1 MEERALAQEDLAD
14 SNVEL
19 MRRQM
24 DEARARRLQPHYIEW
39 TFRTAFDRLGGRM
52 AKREKG
58 RWEISHVPSVV
69 RAQQPP
75 AGAAPAA
82 RLHGDIFRSTV
93 VSRAPA
99 WAMSYVSVGFAA
111 SVHWSRSSR
120 FLRFR

>member
-1 MEERALAQEDLAD
+1 LAASKRVFDIFRWKREQVAEGCRELMEERALAQEDLAD
-14 SNVEL
+14 SDVEL

-75 AGAAPAA
+75 ARG
-82 RLHGDIFRSTV
+82 
-93 VSRAPA
+93 RA
-99 WAMSYVSVGFAA
+99 GGK
-111 SVHWSRSSR
+111 
-120 FLRFR
+120 